1 MALPLK
7 VGERVIGVLDVQST
21 EPAAFTEEDVTVLQ
35 IMADQIA
42 LAIENARLLLE
53 AQDRLREVTSLTRE
67 YARREWAQLVSE
79 RPDWGYIYDGIE
91 VRPGRPPSDSSGAP
105 PALTLPLQAPGGE
118 TIGRLLIALP
128 DRAPA
133 SEEMALA
140 QAVAEQAALALESAR
155 LFQQTQRTLQEMET
169 LYRATQAI
177 NAAGTPDEV
186 LRAFTDHVVPPQI
199 GRCVL
204 ALLDPHSPPDEPNV
218 EIVAA
223 WERGVERSPSLGRR
237 WSVHQIPFI
246 ARNSSR
252 PMAISNL
259 ETYPDIDEVSRHAFQ
274 KVLGVQALLSIP
286 LMIGS
291 RLLGWLLGESL
302 TGPYEF
308 QEEEI
313 RLYRTLA
320 DQAAQAL
327 ERMRL
332 FEETQRRAEWER
344 LRAEVSARVRAS
356 TDVDTILR
364 TAVRELGRAF
374 RATEGVI
381 QLHGGD
387 GRSGTEEQRG

>member
-1 MALPLK
+1 
-7 VGERVIGVLDVQST
+7 
-21 EPAAFTEEDVTVLQ
+21 
-35 IMADQIA
+35 
-42 LAIENARLLLE
+42 
-53 AQDRLREVTSLTRE
+53 
-67 YARREWAQLVSE
+67 
-79 RPDWGYIYDGIE
+79 
-91 VRPGRPPSDSSGAP
+91 
-105 PALTLPLQAPGGE
+105 
-118 TIGRLLIALP
+118 
-128 DRAPA
+128 
-133 SEEMALA
+133 
-140 QAVAEQAALALESAR
+140 
-155 LFQQTQRTLQEMET
+155 MET

-291 RLLGWLLGESL
+291 RLLGWLLV
-302 TGPYEF
+302 
-308 QEEEI
+308 EEI